1 MGCGVVPMED
11 NSANLT
17 KYWKGKLD
25 DVLKGDLIRLDQARV
40 SRIHSLP

>member
-25 DVLKGDLIRLDQARV
+25 DVLKGDFDPPGPGQGLKDSFTA
-40 SRIHSLP
+40 